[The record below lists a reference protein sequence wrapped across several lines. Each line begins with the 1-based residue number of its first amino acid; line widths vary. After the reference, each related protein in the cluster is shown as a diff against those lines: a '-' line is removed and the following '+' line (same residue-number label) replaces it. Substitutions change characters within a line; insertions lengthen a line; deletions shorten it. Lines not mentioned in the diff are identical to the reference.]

1 MTEVSEETPSRG
13 AQLRG
18 WVTPGRACL
27 AVYVVVLVVYSGVE
41 GIPMD
46 RVGQTGWIIAGMIAA
61 KAGRPWREH
70 VRTFLDWLPLLAA
83 LIIYDH
89 TRGIAD
95 TLGMPLRVGELADL
109 ERWLFGGTVPTV
121 WLQEQLFE
129 SSVRWWDVGAA
140 IVYFS
145 HFVVPWVLAA
155 AFYMWSRPLWIGYI
169 RRVLLLTYAGLLTY
183 VLLPAAPPWFASART
198 GDIDDP
204 VYRLVG
210 RGWNELGLRSAH
222 AWLSDAQGGANEVA
236 ALPSL
241 HAGFAMLVAVTLW
254 PLAKRWWLKL
264 PIALFPLSMAF
275 TLVYGGEHYVVD
287 VLLGWIYVAV
297 IMVVARLY
305 ENWRDRRR
313 QLAAGLAPAPVLSA
327 GTPAPVEPALR
338 TEPDVSTEPNERAGR
353 Q

>member
-1 MTEVSEETPSRG
+1 MTDEAESPASAGDR
-13 AQLRG
+13 LRG
-18 WVTPGRACL
+18 WVTPGRAGL
-27 AVYVVVLVVYSGVE
+27 AVYLVALLVYCAVE

-46 RVGQTGWIIAGMIAA
+46 RVGQTGWIIAGMIAV
-61 KAGRPWREH
+61 KIGRPWREH
-70 VRTFLDWLPLLAA
+70 LRTFVDWLPLLAA
-83 LIIYDH
+83 LILYDH

-95 TLGMPLRVGELADL
+95 TLGMPLQVSGVVDV

-121 WLQEQLFE
+121 WLQERLFE
-129 SSVRWWDVGAA
+129 STVRWWDVGAA
-140 IVYFS
+140 LIYFS

-155 AFYMWSRPLWIGYI
+155 AFYMWSRPLWVSYI

-183 VLLPAAPPWFASART
+183 VLLPAAPPWYASART
-198 GDIDDP
+198 GDIAEP

-210 RGWNELGLRSAH
+210 RGWNELGLRSAN

-254 PLAKRWWLKL
+254 PLARRWWLRVL
-264 PIALFPLSMAF
+264 VVAYPLAMAF

-287 VLLGWIYVAV
+287 VLLGWLYVAA
-297 IMVVARLY
+297 VVGVAHLWER
-305 ENWRDRRR
+305 WRR
-313 QLAAGLAPAPVLSA
+313 QRREPVAATLSA

-338 TEPDVSTEPNERAGR
+338 AEPSVATEPNERAGR